1 MLIKSVTIRNYLCY
15 FEDNCFDFS
24 DGLTLFIGDNG
35 DGKTTMFDAVKWLI
49 TSTAK
54 RPVLDIISAMKRKE
68 LALGESDVLSVSMD
82 FEHGGEK
89 SIVKSFRFTRTGPG
103 INDFTLSNFT
113 YSGHEVRGVE
123 RIPVSGEELINRCYD
138 AFMQRFSMFQGES
151 QLDVLNDKTSF
162 KKLIEEFSNLK
173 EYERF
178 TEYAEDFDSRS
189 FRVLRQEREKD
200 NRTSVEA
207 KRIDGEIKNS
217 EERMADLREEVK
229 LQKANCATY
238 KKKLDEMEKNRGS
251 SQQLNDVNGR
261 IESLQKK
268 LALLR
273 SKRYEL
279 DLNTSLLDRMWI
291 LCAFPGVL
299 SEFQQKCSLLSSQER
314 RIENEWLEKRIAER
328 VKKETLDEIATKI
341 HKGELRWDIPDK
353 QTMEQMIAA
362 QKCWV
367 CGHDAPVGSPEYE
380 FMVARLEEYNKR
392 TDPRKPIDDEEE
404 SCFSGTY
411 VDDLHTMS
419 LRMDGMETRMVASK
433 AREIRDRIGL
443 ESRLDVD
450 IKKTDEELEKFKA
463 ERSRI
468 VIQSDGET
476 EDSLEKIFNDYMGFS
491 KLYKEADQRLRDAEA
506 ALMREKAILD
516 DLRVQ
521 MSVLPGTGMVD
532 VYNRVNQ
539 CFNKILGAFKG
550 AREEN
555 LTQFLLAL
563 EEEANDYLGR
573 LNIEDFHGIVRLRR
587 SFDAEGEV
595 VASIELQS
603 EDGSIIHHPSG
614 SQETTM
620 YMSVLFAISELT
632 TKERQ
637 ENYPLFF
644 DAPTSTFDT
653 FKISSFYNVVDTLDK
668 QCIVTT
674 KDFVDKEGNLDDKA
688 LENLTCRV
696 YRVKK
701 ADGFIKGRIDTVK
714 TAVTL
719 IKR

>member
-15 FEDNCFDFS
+15 YEDNHFEFS

-35 DGKTTMFDAVKWLI
+35 DGKTTLFDAVKWLL
-49 TSTAK
+49 SSAAR
-54 RPVLDIISAMKRKE
+54 RPVLDIISAMKRAE
-68 LALGESDVLSVSMD
+68 LALGESDVLSVSME

-89 SIVKSFRFTRTGPG
+89 NIVKSFRFTRTGPG
-103 INDFTLSNFT
+103 LDDFSFSNFSYT
-113 YSGHEVRGVE
+113 GYEVRGVE
-123 RIPVSGEELINRCYD
+123 RIPVNGEDLIYRCYD

-151 QLDVLNDKTSF
+151 QLDVLNDKASF

-173 EYERF
+173 EYEKF
-178 TEYAEDFDSRS
+178 TTFVEDFDSRS

-200 NRTSVEA
+200 NKTSAEA
-207 KRIDGEIKNS
+207 KRIDGEIKNA
-217 EERMADLREEVK
+217 EERIGELREEVR

-238 KKKLDEMEKNRGS
+238 KKKLDGMEKNHGS
-251 SQQLNDVNGR
+251 SQQLKDVNDR
-261 IESLQKK
+261 IDTLQKK
-268 LALLR
+268 HALLR

-279 DLNTSLLDRMWI
+279 NLNTSLLDRMWI
-291 LCAFPGVL
+291 LCAFPAVL

-314 RIENEWLEKRIAER
+314 RIENEWVEKKTAER
-328 VKKETLDEIATKI
+328 VKKETLDEIAAKV

-367 CGHDAPVGSPEYE
+367 CGHEAPVGSPEYE
-380 FMVARLEEYNKR
+380 YMVARLDEYNKR
-392 TDPRKPIDDEEE
+392 TAPEKPLEEVE
-404 SCFSGTY
+404 SCFKGTY
-411 VDDLHTMS
+411 VEDLHTMS
-419 LRMDGMETRMVASK
+419 LRMDGMETRMIAGK
-433 AREIRDRIGL
+433 AREIRERVEL
-443 ESRLDVD
+443 EVRLDAD
-450 IKKTDEELEKFKA
+450 IKKIEEELEKLRA

-468 VIQSDGET
+468 VIHSDGET

-491 KLYKEADQRLRDAEA
+491 KLYKDADQKLRDAEA
-506 ALMREKAILD
+506 ALVREKNVLS
-516 DLRVQ
+516 DLRTQ
-521 MSVLPGTGMVD
+521 MSALPGTGMVD

-555 LTQFLLAL
+555 LTQFLQAL
-563 EEEANDYLGR
+563 EEVANIYLGR

-587 SFDAEGEV
+587 SIDAEGEV
-595 VASIELQS
+595 VATIELQS

-632 TKERQ
+632 SKEKR
-637 ENYPLFF
+637 ENYPLIF
-644 DAPTSTFDT
+644 DAPTSTFDK
-653 FKISSFYNVVDTLDK
+653 FKIGSFYNVVDSLDK

-674 KDFVDKEGNLDDKA
+674 KDFVGSDGDLDDKA
-688 LENLTCRV
+688 LEQLTCRV
-696 YRVKK
+696 YRIKK
-701 ADGFIKGRIDTVK
+701 TDGFIKGRIDTVK
-714 TAVTL
+714 TMVTL

>member
-15 FEDNCFDFS
+15 YEDNRFDFS

-35 DGKTTMFDAVKWLI
+35 DGKTTLFDAVKWLI
-49 TSTAK
+49 TSTAR
-54 RPVLDIISAMKRKE
+54 RPALDIISAMKRKE
-68 LALGESDVLSVSMD
+68 LAIGESDVLSVAMG

-89 SIVKSFRFTRTGPG
+89 TIVKSFRFTRTGPG
-103 INDFTLSNFT
+103 IDDFTLSNFT
-113 YSGHEVRGVE
+113 YTGHEVRGVE
-123 RIPVSGEELINRCYD
+123 RVPVSGEDLINRCYD

-173 EYERF
+173 EYEKF

-200 NRTSVEA
+200 NKTSVEA

-217 EERMADLREEVK
+217 EERMADLREEVR
-229 LQKANCATY
+229 LQKNNCATY
-238 KKKLDEMEKNRGS
+238 KKKLDEMEKNHGS

-261 IESLQKK
+261 IDSLQKR
-268 LALLR
+268 LSLLR

-291 LCAFPGVL
+291 LCAFPGIL
-299 SEFQQKCSLLSSQER
+299 SEFQQKCSNLSSQER
-314 RIENEWLEKRIAER
+314 KIENEWFEKRIEER
-328 VKKETLDEIATKI
+328 VKKETLDEIATRI

-392 TDPRKPIDDEEE
+392 TDSSKSVEEGEE
-404 SCFSGTY
+404 SCFTGTY
-411 VDDLHTMS
+411 VEDLHTMS

-433 AREIRDRIGL
+433 AREIRDRIDL
-443 ESRLDVD
+443 ESRLDMD

-491 KLYKEADQRLRDAEA
+491 KLYKEADQRLRDAEV
-506 ALMREKAILD
+506 ALTREKANLD
-516 DLRVQ
+516 VLRIQ
-521 MSVLPGTGMVD
+521 MSALPGTGMVD

-632 TKERQ
+632 TKEKQ

-653 FKISSFYNVVDTLDK
+653 FKISSFYNVVDSLDK

-674 KDFVDKEGNLDDKA
+674 KDFVDKNGNLDDKA

>member
-15 FEDNCFDFS
+15 YEDNHFEFS

-35 DGKTTMFDAVKWLI
+35 DGKTTLFDAVKWLL
-49 TSTAK
+49 SSAAR
-54 RPVLDIISAMKRKE
+54 RPVLDIISAMKRAE
-68 LALGESDVLSVSMD
+68 LALGESDVLSVSME

-103 INDFTLSNFT
+103 LDDFSFSNFSYT
-113 YSGHEVRGVE
+113 GHEVRGVE
-123 RIPVSGEELINRCYD
+123 RIPVNGEDLINRCYD

-151 QLDVLNDKTSF
+151 QLDVLNDKASF

-173 EYERF
+173 EYEKF
-178 TEYAEDFDSRS
+178 TTFVEDFDSRS

-200 NRTSVEA
+200 NKTSAEA
-207 KRIDGEIKNS
+207 KRIDGEIKNA
-217 EERMADLREEVK
+217 EERIGELREEVR

-238 KKKLDEMEKNRGS
+238 KKKLDGMEKNHGS
-251 SQQLNDVNGR
+251 SQQLKDVNDR
-261 IESLQKK
+261 IDTLQKK
-268 LALLR
+268 HALLR

-279 DLNTSLLDRMWI
+279 NLNTSLLDRMWI
-291 LCAFPGVL
+291 LCAFPAVL

-314 RIENEWLEKRIAER
+314 RIENEWVEKKTAER
-328 VKKETLDEIATKI
+328 VKKETLDEIAAKV

-367 CGHDAPVGSPEYE
+367 CGHEAPVGSPEYE
-380 FMVARLEEYNKR
+380 YMVARLDEYNKR
-392 TDPRKPIDDEEE
+392 TAPEKPLEEVE
-404 SCFSGTY
+404 SCFKGTY
-411 VDDLHTMS
+411 VEDLHTMS
-419 LRMDGMETRMVASK
+419 LRMDGMETRMIAGK
-433 AREIRDRIGL
+433 AREIRERVEL
-443 ESRLDVD
+443 EVRLDAD
-450 IKKTDEELEKFKA
+450 IKKIEEELEKLRA

-468 VIQSDGET
+468 VIHSDGET

-491 KLYKEADQRLRDAEA
+491 KLYKDADQKLRDAEA
-506 ALMREKAILD
+506 ALVREKNVLS
-516 DLRVQ
+516 DLRTQ
-521 MSVLPGTGMVD
+521 MSALPGTGMVD

-539 CFNKILGAFKG
+539 CFNKILGAFKA

-555 LTQFLLAL
+555 LTQFLQAL
-563 EEEANDYLGR
+563 EEVANIYLGR

-587 SFDAEGEV
+587 SIDAEGEV
-595 VASIELQS
+595 VATIELQS

-632 TKERQ
+632 SKEKR
-637 ENYPLFF
+637 ENYPLIF
-644 DAPTSTFDT
+644 DAPTSTFDK
-653 FKISSFYNVVDTLDK
+653 FKIGSFYNVVDSLDK

-674 KDFVDKEGNLDDKA
+674 KDFVGSDGDLDDNA
-688 LENLTCRV
+688 LEQLTCRV
-696 YRVKK
+696 YRIKK
-701 ADGFIKGRIDTVK
+701 TDGFIKGRIDTVK
-714 TAVTL
+714 TMVTL